1 MGWIVHRH
9 GALYAREYGW
19 DERFEALVARI
30 AADFGA
36 DAIIVSNHGG
46 RQLDGSRA
54 AFDQLAEIVD
64 AVGEDNA
71 YIFGATK
78 DELPSLRENYDPT
91 WYYQNVPG
99 LARVLDALVDGTLD
113 DNGSGWFA
121 DLRRSLLDGGNQA
134 DTYYVLGDFE
144 SYRTTKD
151 DMAADYEDEKSWA
164 RKAWVNITR
173 SGRFSSDRT
182 IRDYAEQVWKLEPV
196 RAE

>member
-1 MGWIVHRH
+1 MAGKEASGTSNMKFMMN
-9 GALYAREYGW
+9 GALTLGT
-19 DERFEALVARI
+19 
-30 AADFGA
+30 
-36 DAIIVSNHGG
+36 
-46 RQLDGSRA
+46 LDGA
-54 AFDQLAEIVD
+54 NVEILD

-151 DMAADYEDEKSWA
+151 GMAADYEDEKSWA

-182 IRDYAEQVWKLEPV
+182 IQDYADNVWKVSATPIRVGSTRVFRGERRSTLPHPS
-196 RAE
+196 R